1 MELDL
6 LKPVEITEA
15 ETGAWRELQRRHPGL
30 ESPFFCPEFAAL
42 VAESR
47 SDVEVAVIRDGG
59 RPVGF
64 LPFHRDRRDV
74 GTPVGQGLS
83 DFHGVIAG
91 PDAAWQAD
99 KLIRGCGLRAWR
111 FNHLIA
117 TQVPF
122 HPHHWARA
130 ESPYLDLSHGFEAY
144 RANRIGAGSR
154 LFEQMERKARK
165 AEREQGPI
173 RFEWHT
179 RSSAVFA
186 ALLRW
191 KSAQRARTRTLDVLQ
206 GGWVRDL
213 LERIRCTE
221 TSGFACVLSALYVGE
236 DLWAAHLGLRSETVL
251 HLWFPAFERSYSR
264 NSPGMILL
272 LEMARAA
279 PSQGIERIDLG
290 KGDEHYKRRLMSGSL
305 ELAEGA
311 VEFRRATK
319 AVRQTLRNAKGW
331 IRVSP
336 FAGVAR
342 ALKPVVRGCREWT
355 SRQRGHPDYDEF

>member
-144 RANRIGAGSR
+144 RANRI
-154 LFEQMERKARK
+154 
-165 AEREQGPI
+165 
-173 RFEWHT
+173 
-179 RSSAVFA
+179 